1 MQPLQMEE
9 LMAVNAKQTPRQR
22 GFFAA
27 IGRAVVAD
35 IEFQRLNNMSDG
47 SLAAMDRS
55 QNRGKPASWEP
66 ISPAP
71 KSFYGCF
78 LGSSLPE

>member
-1 MQPLQMEE
+1 
-9 LMAVNAKQTPRQR
+9 MAVNAKQTPRQR

-27 IGRAVVAD
+27 IGQAVAAD

-55 QNRGKPASWEP
+55 REQIRQD
-66 ISPAP
+66 II
-71 KSFYGCF
+71 
-78 LGSSLPE
+78 LQL